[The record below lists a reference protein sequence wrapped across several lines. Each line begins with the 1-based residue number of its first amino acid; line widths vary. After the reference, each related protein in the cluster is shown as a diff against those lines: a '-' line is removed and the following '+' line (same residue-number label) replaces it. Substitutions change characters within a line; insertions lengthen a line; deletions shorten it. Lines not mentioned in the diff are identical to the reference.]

1 MNSLIRYFINRSFV
15 VNLISFFVIFAGL
28 VLGSMIRRDVI
39 PPFEFKTIQ
48 VSINLPGASAT
59 EVEKYL
65 AYPVENVLKGLPH
78 ATEVTTTSRSGSLR
92 VYIYFTASHKEMN
105 ESVELVR
112 SRINSIAWQLPQQ
125 SRDINVRQDKV
136 TSVFHVGIALENF
149 EETNTTHRLIAKR
162 FAEKMRA
169 IPGII
174 DAFVEMNAQNLYIKL
189 DQKKIS
195 ANEISIAEIRSKI
208 QQSLTFA
215 PIGKVDFNEKSF
227 TIEVERPA
235 EAIEAFNNLAIRGNR
250 SGDILR
256 LGDIA
261 KIGLEVDEIK
271 TKNRFDGKPSIV
283 IYTRKDVV
291 TDSIDL
297 KAKVDKLVEEENKT
311 LKDGLKATVFI
322 DAPFFIE
329 DQLNNL
335 KSNGL
340 SGLILVLLVLTLF
353 FNWKL
358 ALATSFGIPISY
370 CGTLIALYAFNISID
385 IISMVG
391 MILVLGILV
400 DDAIIIAERYMENLE
415 EGMEPKDA
423 AYEASRDLM
432 IPVTGTVLTTIFAF
446 VPMILVPS
454 EMAIVFYAIPIVI
467 ITSLGVSWIES
478 FFILPNHLAHF
489 IKRNPN
495 FNKETSFYQK
505 VRNIYQ
511 NSLRQALKL
520 RYAVVIVL
528 VGFFVASVWVAKN
541 KIQQSFNFNPSLES
555 LVVTVVLKENISL
568 EHTEKLLKPIEERL
582 LTLPKDKFKSVHTNI
597 GEMWG
602 HGRMYEGYRYA
613 KIYVYISES
622 VTHPTILKKVYTDIL
637 TKDLKPFQTADFE
650 ELTVS
655 QEMND
660 QNEVKKDMVT
670 IDVSGN
676 EDVEY
681 FTLKESVLEQIKTK
695 KLHLEPVKE
704 VNEIEEKWVFTPNT
718 IRLAQHQ
725 MDIQS
730 LTQQLR
736 SLFVPHELMQIRLD
750 GEAKWIYTQV
760 DRKKHITK
768 AELNKLVVLN
778 ALGLTVPLTE
788 LGAWS
793 KKSQLATIQHKDGKR
808 YFSFDLT
815 YKKSDTMNVTHAKAE
830 AQKITDHL
838 REQFPTYKIDVKD
851 SDRAEANS
859 RAWAVKVAI
868 FCIVLVMFTIA
879 LILGSV
885 SLSLIVG
892 LPIPFGLMG
901 IVWAL
906 YLHDM
911 QMGMM
916 SLIGLLGTVGV
927 SVNNSLIMVDQI
939 LKRGS
944 RAKDISR
951 EDIVLGA
958 GSRLRAIMLTTITTL
973 VGVFPMAYG
982 IGGESGFTQPLAFS
996 LGWGLFSS
1004 TFLTLFA
1011 LPAFID
1017 INRDFSRLF
1026 SWIGN
1031 KVFRTKDK
1039 ATIVE
1044 LTAVHP
1050 VGDEFSKDELPQT
1063 TPSPEEKIHVG
1074 PHNDRINP
1082 PEVS

>member
-1 MNSLIRYFINRSFV
+1 MNSIIKYFINRSFV
-15 VNLISFFVIFAGL
+15 VNLISVFIIFAGL

-39 PPFEFKTIQ
+39 PPFEFKTVQ
-48 VSINLPGASAT
+48 VRMNLPGASAT

-65 AYPVENVLKGLPH
+65 AYPIENVLKGLPY
-78 ATEVTTTSRSGSLR
+78 ATEITTTSYPGRIR
-92 VYIYFTASHKEMN
+92 INIYFNADHKGMN
-105 ESVELVR
+105 ESVELIR
-112 SRINSIAWQLPQQ
+112 SRVASIAWQLPQQ
-125 SRDINVRQDKV
+125 SRDIEVRQDKV

-149 EETNTTHRLIAKR
+149 QETNTEHRLVAKR
-162 FAEKMRA
+162 FVDKLRSV
-169 IPGII
+169 PGVI
-174 DAFVEMNAQNLYIKL
+174 DVFIEMNAQNLYIKL
-189 DQKKIS
+189 DQKKLTE
-195 ANEISIAEIRSKI
+195 NEISVADVRNKI
-208 QQSLTFA
+208 QQAMTFA
-215 PIGKVDFNEKSF
+215 PIGKVDFNEKSL

-235 EAIEAFNNLAIRGNR
+235 EAIESFNNLAIRGNR
-250 SGDILR
+250 SGNILY
-256 LGDIA
+256 LKDLA
-261 KIGLEVDEIK
+261 KVSLEVDEIK
-271 TKNRFDGKPSIV
+271 SKNRFDGKPAIT

-297 KAKVDKLVEEENKT
+297 KKKIDTIVTEENK
-311 LKDGLKATVFI
+311 KFPEGLSATVFI
-322 DAPFFIE
+322 DAPYFIE

-340 SGLILVLLVLTLF
+340 SGLVLVLVILTLF

-370 CGTLIALYAFNISID
+370 CGTLIALYACDISID

-415 EGMEPKDA
+415 DGMEPKEA
-423 AYEASRDLM
+423 AFEASRDLM

-446 VPMILVPS
+446 VPMILIPS
-454 EMAIVFYAIPIVI
+454 EIATVFYAIPIVI
-467 ITSLGVSWIES
+467 ITSLGVSWLES
-478 FFILPNHLAHF
+478 FFILPNHLQHF
-489 IKRNPN
+489 IKRTPN
-495 FNKETSFYQK
+495 FNKETSFYLK
-505 VRNIYQ
+505 IRKIYER
-511 NSLRQALKL
+511 SLRQVLKL
-520 RYAVVIVL
+520 RYLVVVVL
-528 VGFFVASVWVAKN
+528 IGFLGASFWLAKN
-541 KIQQSFNFNPSLES
+541 KIHQSFHFNPSLES
-555 LVVTVVLKENISL
+555 LVITAILKENISL
-568 EHTEKLLKPIEERL
+568 EHTEELLQPIEKELLK
-582 LTLPKDKFKSVHTNI
+582 LPKDKFKSVHTNI
-597 GEMWG
+597 GDMWA
-602 HGRMYEGYRYA
+602 HGRAYEGYRYA
-613 KIYVYISES
+613 KIYAYISES
-622 VTHPTILKKVYTDIL
+622 VTHPSILKKEYTAKL
-637 TKDLKPFQTADFE
+637 NEQLKPFKTKDFE

-660 QNEVKKDMVT
+660 QNELKKDIVT

-676 EDVEY
+676 EDVDY
-681 FTLKESVLEQIKTK
+681 MTLKGAVVDKIKNE
-695 KLHLEPVKE
+695 KLHLEPVKDI
-704 VNEIEEKWVFTPNT
+704 NEIEEKWVFTPNT
-718 IRLAQHQ
+718 KRLVQHQ
-725 MDIQS
+725 MDLLS

-760 DRKKHITK
+760 ERAKQITK
-768 AELNKLVVLN
+768 NELNKLVVLN
-778 ALGLTVPLTE
+778 ALGLTVPLNQ
-788 LGAWS
+788 LGSWS

-815 YKKSDTMNVTHAKAE
+815 YKKTDSFNITAAKAE
-830 AQKITDHL
+830 AQKITEDL
-838 REQFPTYKIDVKD
+838 RKSFPTYTVDVRD
-851 SDRAEANS
+851 GDRAEANS
-859 RAWAVKVAI
+859 RIWAAKVAV

-885 SLSLIVG
+885 PLSLIVG

-906 YLHDM
+906 YLH
-911 QMGMM
+911 QMDLGMM

-944 RAKDISR
+944 RAKDITR
-951 EDIVLGA
+951 EHIVVGA

-1017 INRDFSRLF
+1017 IHRDFSRFWDWAL
-1026 SWIGN
+1026 G
-1031 KVFRTKDK
+1031 KMRRTKP
-1039 ATIVE
+1039 VE
-1044 LTAVHP
+1044 SQVDLTVLPLPISLQKEEEAVYVEVEP
-1050 VGDEFSKDELPQT
+1050 IEKNG
-1063 TPSPEEKIHVG
+1063 PSPMV
-1074 PHNDRINP
+1074 
-1082 PEVS
+1082 